1 MDMRWLR
8 VMPVQLVVGGKEAWC
23 PMANG
28 VALSLPYHADMTMG
42 MYLRHIVAPALELA
56 SDATTVFAKVHTP
69 DLRVVFNGES
79 SGRKVA
85 ERLEDGCRL
94 VASAWPRMDPS
105 TERSLVG
112 NAVVDG

>member
-42 MYLRHIVAPALELA
+42 MYLRHIVAPAL
-56 SDATTVFAKVHTP
+56 
-69 DLRVVFNGES
+69 
-79 SGRKVA
+79 
-85 ERLEDGCRL
+85 
-94 VASAWPRMDPS
+94 
-105 TERSLVG
+105 
-112 NAVVDG
+112 